1 MIRVDN
7 KLFVVLKE
15 IGLKKEH
22 LTVFFEISFFIECC
36 CDVIE
41 DTTNLIRKNQS
52 LPFFYSLIKIKIL

>member
-22 LTVFFEISFFIECC
+22 LTVFIEISFFIECC

-41 DTTNLIRKNQS
+41 DTTYLIRKNHS
-52 LPFFYSLIKIKIL
+52 LPFFYSLIKIKKL